1 MTDNFCK
8 SIFFIY
14 ICNMET
20 KVCIKCNTE
29 KDVTEFYKNN
39 SAKDKLTYYCKICV
53 RWYVED
59 SKKKNRGRYL
69 ELKKKNR
76 EKHSEHISEY
86 GKKWYIKNKGDTKFK
101 AFRREE
107 RREYER
113 EYKKKRYH
121 SDILYKLSDIISS
134 AIRLSLN
141 EKGYTKKCRTYRILG
156 CTYEEFKEHIESQWE
171 DWMSWDNHGKY
182 NGEGNCG
189 WDLDHIIPVSS
200 AKCEEDIIRLNHHSN
215 IQPLCSYV
223 NRHVKRDIVGWKS

>member
-1 MTDNFCK
+1 
-8 SIFFIY
+8 
-14 ICNMET
+14 MET
-20 KVCIKCNTE
+20 KVCNKCNIE

-39 SAKDKLTYYCKICV
+39 AAKDKLTYYCKICS

-59 SKKKNRGRYL
+59 NKKKNRGRYL
-69 ELKKKNR
+69 DLKKKNR
-76 EKHSEHISEY
+76 EKHSEHISEC
-86 GKKWYIKNKGDTKFK
+86 GKEWYIKNKGDTKFK

-113 EYKKKRYH
+113 EYSKKRYH

-182 NGEGNCG
+182 NGEENCG
-189 WDLDHIIPVSS
+189 WDLDHIIPLSS

-223 NRHVKRDIVGWKS
+223 NRFVKRDIVDWKP